1 MTAAAQQITVTLTRK
16 QVEAMSFLVA
26 DGVTE
31 VLFGGGAG
39 GAKSWLGCYWAIKN
53 CIKYPGCRGL
63 IGRAVLKT
71 LKETTLNTFFDVAK
85 GLGLMSEL
93 DYRYNEQKGRIT
105 FWNGSEIL
113 LKDLYAYPSDPEF
126 DSLGSLEISFAFIDE
141 CNQVTVKA
149 KDIVKSRI
157 RYKLDA
163 FGIRPKILMT
173 CNPAK
178 NWVYQQFYKPW
189 REGTLPENR
198 AFVQALVKDNP
209 FISPFYIENLRTL
222 DKNSRERLLH
232 GNWEY
237 DDDPA
242 ALIEYDA
249 ILDAYNN
256 SHVKETGRRYL
267 TVDAALHGSDLFR
280 IAAWDGFVLVGHLS
294 IPKSG
299 GREILDAVNQM
310 RTEYR
315 VRPSNIV
322 YDADGVGG
330 FLGGSGGFIP
340 GARPF
345 NNGARPVEVARGG
358 ANYENLKTQCYYLM
372 ARRMNEAG
380 YYFKAIT
387 EQADR
392 DMLNEEMEQV
402 KSRDADKDGKLKIK
416 RKEEIKQDIGR
427 SPDFSDVIMMREFFE
442 LPIGSLPEML

>member
-1 MTAAAQQITVTLTRK
+1 MTATAQQITVTLTPK
-16 QVEAMSFLVA
+16 QVKALAYLAS
-26 DGVTE
+26 DSVTE

-63 IGRAVLKT
+63 VGRSVLKT

-85 GLGLMSEL
+85 SIGLMSET
-93 DYRYNEQKGRIT
+93 DYKYNEQKGRIT

-157 RYKLDA
+157 RYKIDE

-189 REGTLPENR
+189 KDDTLPPSR
-198 AFVQALVKDNP
+198 AFVQALAKDNP
-209 FISPFYIENLRTL
+209 FISPFYIDNLRTL
-222 DKNSRERLLH
+222 DKNSRERLLE

-237 DDDPA
+237 DDDPL

-249 ILDAYNN
+249 IVDAFHND
-256 SHVKETGRRYL
+256 HVQETGQRFI
-267 TVDAALHGSDLFR
+267 TVDAAMHGSDVFR
-280 IAAWDGFVLVGHLS
+280 VAAWNGFVMVEHVA

-299 GREILDAVNQM
+299 GKEILDAVNALRQ
-310 RTEYR
+310 RHQ
-315 VRPSNIV
+315 VRPGNVV
-322 YDADGVGG
+322 YDADGVGA
-330 FLGGSGGFIP
+330 FLGGEGGFIP

-345 NNGARPVEVARGG
+345 NNGGKPFKENGKD
-358 ANYENLKTQCYYLM
+358 ANYENLKTQCYYHM
-372 ARRMNEAG
+372 ARRINQGG
-380 YYFKAIT
+380 YYFRAVT
-387 EQADR
+387 EQEDR
-392 DMLNEEMEQV
+392 DTLSGELEQV
-402 KSRDADKDGKLKIK
+402 KSRDIDKDGKLKIK
-416 RKEEIKQDIGR
+416 RKEDIKQDIGR
-427 SPDFSDVIMMREFFE
+427 SPDFSDIVMMREYFE
-442 LPIGSLPEML
+442 LNQGLPQML